1 MKTLHL
7 NLHARWFDMIL
18 SGEKK
23 EEYRE
28 LSAYWK
34 KRMQAVKFKN
44 VKTIT
49 FSNGYQKNRRQMV
62 VKLDYI
68 SIREGL
74 VDWGAKKG
82 KTYFVLHLGNIISK
96 NFDND

>member
-1 MKTLHL
+1 
-7 NLHARWFDMIL
+7 MIL

-23 EEYRE
+23 EEYRK

-34 KRMQAVKFKN
+34 KRMQKAKFDN

-49 FSNGYQKNRRQMV
+49 FSNGCAKDRRQMV
-62 VKLDYI
+62 VKLEYI

-74 VDWGAKKG
+74 VDWGAVKG
-82 KTYFVLHLGNIISK
+82 KTYFVLHIGNIISK
-96 NFDND
+96 NF